1 MSSSTSAAWASVFV
15 AAFATGANLWQAYEA
30 HAEKNIARITKETLD
45 AERREVAALQKE
57 AVAQKQTLSNAIESV
72 NLCGDIIAA
81 SGGDRYAYL
90 RAVDKLLLTENIPD
104 KSIYQTERLL
114 NDINRFADHPKSN
127 PTIRSIMYANAIT
140 TNNTEVLAYLT
151 SENREARLYA
161 INDIYILRLNALI
174 PNVAKLVETDK
185 DLNVVQYAL
194 YVVAETFRN
203 NINDEND
210 NIDESFA
217 DFNSVINNT
226 SAFCQM
232 FNTMWEKYRPAILA
246 RSPREFI
253 RIHPKENPDLYYE
266 FLHDPERNE
275 NIPLP
280 DKDDGFWF
288 ETPTNQQLK

>member
-45 AERREVAALQKE
+45 AERREVDALQTE
-57 AVAQKQTLSNAIESV
+57 AIVQKQTLSNALEQV
-72 NLCGDIIAA
+72 DLYGDIIAA

-104 KSIYQTERLL
+104 KSIYQTQRLL
-114 NDINRFADHPKSN
+114 NDISRFANHPKSN
-127 PTIRSIMYANAIT
+127 PTIRSIMYANAIA
-140 TNNTEVLAYLT
+140 TNNAEVSAFLT
-151 SENREARLYA
+151 SENRDARLYA

-203 NINDEND
+203 NINDENV

-226 SAFCQM
+226 SAFCQK
-232 FNTMWEKYRPAILA
+232 FNVMWEKHRQVILS
-246 RSPREFI
+246 RRPREFV
-253 RIHPKENPDLYYE
+253 RIHAEENPSFYYE

-288 ETPTNQQLK
+288 EAPTCEQLK

>member
-1 MSSSTSAAWASVFV
+1 MKKRCKWIEPLSAIAAIITAVASIWTLKV
-15 AAFATGANLWQAYEA
+15 
-30 HAEKNIARITKETLD
+30 NIV
-45 AERREVAALQKE
+45 ERGEVDALQKE
-57 AVAQKQTLSNAIESV
+57 AIVQKQTLSNALERV
-72 NLCGDIIAA
+72 NLYGDIIAA

-90 RAVDKLLLTENIPD
+90 RAVDKLLLAENIPD

-114 NDINRFADHPKSN
+114 SDISRFADHPKSN
-127 PTIRSIMYANAIT
+127 PTIRPIMYANAIA
-140 TNNTEVLAYLT
+140 TNNAEVSAFLT
-151 SENREARLYA
+151 SENRDARLYA

-203 NINDEND
+203 NINDESV

-217 DFNSVINNT
+217 DFNSVIGNT
-226 SAFCQM
+226 NAFCQE
-232 FNTMWEKYRPAILA
+232 FNTLWEKYKQAILA
-246 RSPREFI
+246 RRPREFK
-253 RIHPKENPDLYYE
+253 RIPAKEHPGCYYE

-280 DKDDGFWF
+280 KNDDAFWF
-288 ETPTNQQLK
+288 ETPTCQQLK